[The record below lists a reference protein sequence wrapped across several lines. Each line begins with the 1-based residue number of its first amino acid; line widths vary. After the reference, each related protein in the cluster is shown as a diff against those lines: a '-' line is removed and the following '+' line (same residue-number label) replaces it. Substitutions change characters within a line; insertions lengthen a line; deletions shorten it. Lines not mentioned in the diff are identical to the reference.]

1 MKKYQAVIFDLDGT
15 LLNTLEDLADSTN
28 YALRQMNY
36 PERTIDEVRRFVGN
50 GVEKLMERAVP
61 TGTSED
67 DTLKALAIFK
77 KHYSKNMLNKTGPYE
92 GVIDV
97 LKVLK
102 EKGIPAGIVS
112 NKFDAAVYLYCDWGV
127 CKCSK
132 ETGTGHL
139 HRSNEGNAD
148 RTGRNSLCWRFRCG
162 YHDRKE

>member
-112 NKFDAAVYLYCDWGV
+112 NKFDAAVKGLRDQFFGEYIYTAIGESANVAKKPAPDTCI
-127 CKCSK
+127 
-132 ETGTGHL
+132 E
-139 HRSNEGNAD
+139 AM
-148 RTGRNSLCWRFRCG
+148 G
-162 YHDRKE
+162 YVLQVL